1 MHSTPETRVNKNIL
15 KAATATGFVLC
26 AFAAAAEPYPSKPIK
41 WVVPFPP
48 GGAMDSMARTLGEKL
63 STSMKQPVIIENRAG
78 AGGSIGSNLVAK
90 SAPDGHT
97 MMIVSIGQ
105 AVNPSIY
112 PKLPYDGVRDFEPVS
127 LVGIVPNLLVAHPS
141 VKANNVK
148 ELIALAKAQP
158 GKITYASAGNG
169 TTVHLA
175 AELFNSM
182 AGVDLMHI
190 PYKGSAPAVTDL
202 MGGQVDIMFDSL
214 SSAKP
219 YVESG
224 KLKALA
230 VTTAKRSAAF
240 PKVPTVAESGLP
252 GYELSGWYAV
262 FVPAKTPKPVVDR
275 LHAELVK
282 ALKQED
288 VRARFALI
296 GAEPVGSSPQELA
309 ATLKTETARWEKIVR
324 ERTIKAD

>member
-1 MHSTPETRVNKNIL
+1 VNKNIL
-15 KAATATGFVLC
+15 RTVTAAALVLC
-26 AFAAAAEPYPSKPIK
+26 AFGATAADTYPSKPIK

-63 STSMKQPVIIENRAG
+63 STSMKQPVIIENRPG

-90 SAPDGHT
+90 AAPDGHT
-97 MMIVSIGQ
+97 IMIVSIGQ

-112 PKLPYDGVRDFEPVS
+112 PKLPYDAVRDFEPVS

-148 ELIALAKAQP
+148 ELITLAKAQP

-182 AGVDLMHI
+182 AGVDIMHV

-202 MGGQVDIMFDSL
+202 MGGQVNIMFDSL

-219 YVESG
+219 YVEAG

-230 VTTAKRSAAF
+230 VTTAKRSNAF
-240 PKVPTVAESGLP
+240 PNVPTIAESGLP

-275 LHAELVK
+275 LHAELMK
-282 ALKQED
+282 ALKQDD

-309 ATLKTETARWEKIVR
+309 ATLKAETARWEKIVR
-324 ERTIKAD
+324 ERNIKAD

>member
-1 MHSTPETRVNKNIL
+1 VNKNIPRAVAL
-15 KAATATGFVLC
+15 TGLVLC
-26 AFAAAAEPYPSKPIK
+26 AVGAQAADPYPNKPIK
-41 WVVPFPP
+41 WIVPFPP

-63 STSMKQPVIIENRAG
+63 STSMKQPVIVENRPG
-78 AGGSIGSNLVAK
+78 AGGTIGSNLVAK
-90 SAPDGHT
+90 AAPDGQT
-97 MMIVSIGQ
+97 IMIVSIGQ

-112 PKLPYDGVRDFEPVS
+112 PKLPYDSGKDFEPVS
-127 LVGIVPNLLVAHPS
+127 LVGIVPNILVAHPS

-182 AGVDLMHI
+182 AGVDLMHV

-214 SSAKP
+214 SSARP
-219 YVESG
+219 YVEAG

-230 VTTAKRSAAF
+230 VTTAKRSTAF
-240 PKVPTVAESGLP
+240 PNVPTVAESGLP

-262 FVPAKTPKPVVDR
+262 FVPAKTPKAVVDR

-282 ALKQED
+282 ALKQDD

-296 GAEPVGSSPQELA
+296 GADPVGSSPQELA

-324 ERTIKAD
+324 ERNIKAD